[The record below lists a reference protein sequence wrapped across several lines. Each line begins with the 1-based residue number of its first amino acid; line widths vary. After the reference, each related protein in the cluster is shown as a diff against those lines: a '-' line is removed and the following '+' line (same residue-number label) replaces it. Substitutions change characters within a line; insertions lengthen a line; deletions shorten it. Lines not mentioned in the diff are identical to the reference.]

1 MPTPHP
7 QRKLTIIGSGITGAL
22 EAYFAY
28 LAAKKEGQAV
38 RVTILEKKAT
48 AIESTSSNI
57 VPSLTPDEIVSVV
70 PRGPELMEKL
80 KLLFNQPGGIRV
92 DDVEGVNDSAVA
104 DEFKQ
109 QVLAYSQRGEDNH
122 KLLTRALLGLGK
134 MSMDLWLTFYDNA
147 DDELKAILLDANFNP
162 CREPL
167 DNANRRLHDGYRIDL
182 IYKRPQA
189 QAIAQGMQADY
200 EKLGYTNCKILTP
213 TEVAA
218 LDPFLSNFC
227 ESHADK
233 DEQGEL
239 QWQDD
244 AVALWRPGGCLDTY
258 IFLPKFFAYLK
269 KIMGQYEHADGSL
282 RDCFQIKLQRQV
294 DEVIF
299 ASDKQSLRITGLKFF
314 GNPVVT
320 PDQNQYESKE
330 YVFCPGEAVGT
341 LRQLAFNEPS
351 YMGFVGAVLKLEIPV
366 PADKIAE
373 YASFNHCME
382 VHQEGIV
389 LAWQARFHDNK
400 IVIGVGGTKAFY
412 GDKLPHTDH
421 LFARDRNMVQL
432 NMMNDVLPQFLSLA
446 CGRDTKGTHLSER
459 DLVMLQQK
467 GIATRWVGTRAVSAE
482 GFPTLGRLFHDN
494 QAVTNGRTTTHL
506 GSGGVSFGP
515 AAVLVS
521 RAAQEEKASTDEL
534 TQTVLRYAD
543 SRRRW

>member
-1 MPTPHP
+1 MPTSHP
-7 QRKLTIIGSGITGAL
+7 PVKRIIIGSGITGAL

-28 LAAKKEGQAV
+28 LAAKKDGETI

-48 AIESTSSNI
+48 EIESTSSNI

-70 PRGPELMEKL
+70 PRGQELMEKL
-80 KLLFNQPGGIRV
+80 KLLFNLPGGIRV

-109 QVLAYSQRGEDNH
+109 QVLAYSQRGEENH
-122 KLLTRALLGLGK
+122 KLLTTALLSLGK
-134 MSMDLWLTFYDNA
+134 MSMDLWQTFYDNA
-147 DDELKAILLDANFNP
+147 DDELKAILIDANFNP

-167 DNANRRLHDGYRIDL
+167 DKDNRRLHDGYRIDL
-182 IYKRPQA
+182 IYKRA
-189 QAIAQGMQADY
+189 KARAIAQGMQADY

-213 TEVAA
+213 AEVQA
-218 LDPFLSNFC
+218 LDPFLTNFC
-227 ESHADK
+227 DSHSEPDA
-233 DEQGEL
+233 QGEM

-258 IFLPKFFAYLK
+258 IFVPKFYAYLK
-269 KIMGQYEHADGSL
+269 KIMGQFEHADGSL
-282 RDCFQIKLQRQV
+282 RDCFQIKLNRQV
-294 DEVIF
+294 DKVVF
-299 ASDKQSLRITGLKFF
+299 AADELPLRIIGLKFF
-314 GNPVVT
+314 GNPVIT
-320 PDQNQYESKE
+320 PDLNQYQSQE

-341 LRQLAFNEPS
+341 LRHLGFNEPS
-351 YMGFVGAVLKLEIPV
+351 YLGFVGAVLKLEIPV

-373 YASFNHCME
+373 YSSFNHCME

-389 LAWQARFHDNK
+389 LAWQARFHENK

-421 LFARDRNMVQL
+421 LFARDRNLVQL

-446 CGRDTKGTHLSER
+446 CGRDTRGAHLSER
-459 DLVMLQQK
+459 DLVMLQNA

-482 GFPTLGRLFHDN
+482 GFPTLGRLFHAN
-494 QAVTNGRTTTHL
+494 QPVANARTTTHL

-515 AAVLVS
+515 AAVQVS
-521 RAAQEEKASTDEL
+521 RAAQEEKANTDEL